1 MNTNTDRLSSLLSLL
16 LFTDSINVGILSII
30 EYNLPSIVDDIDDD
44 DGDDRIKDPILN
56 IEILSLLSTKALV
69 ASLKLNNNNDDDD
82 DDDDDEESNEIW
94 SVFMINLTAAFLADY
109 YYNQIQFVIMWLLFL
124 LYYQ

>member
-82 DDDDDEESNEIW
+82 DDEESNEIW